1 MNLWKPTA
9 LVLTS
14 AISMTIGYGAAQAR
28 PAEPRPMSREWHM
41 SNALEHLRIARAELQ
56 LAEHNMD
63 GWRVRATESTDR
75 AIFETRHAIDIWH
88 P

>member
-14 AISMTIGYGAAQAR
+14 ALSMMIGYGVASAR
-28 PAEPRPMSREWHM
+28 PAEQKPMSREWHM
-41 SNALEHLRIARAELQ
+41 HNALEHLRIARVELE
-56 LAEHNMD
+56 LSEHNMD
-63 GWRVRATESTDR
+63 GWRVRAVESVDR
-75 AIFETRHAIDIWH
+75 AIWETRHAIDVYH

>member
-14 AISMTIGYGAAQAR
+14 AFSMIIGYGVASAR
-28 PAEPRPMSREWHM
+28 PVEPKPSSREWHM
-41 SNALEHLRIARAELQ
+41 HTALEHLRIARGELE
-56 LAEHNMD
+56 LSEHNME
-63 GWRVRATESTDR
+63 GWKVRAIESTDR
-75 AIFETRHAIDIWH
+75 AIWETRHAIDSWH